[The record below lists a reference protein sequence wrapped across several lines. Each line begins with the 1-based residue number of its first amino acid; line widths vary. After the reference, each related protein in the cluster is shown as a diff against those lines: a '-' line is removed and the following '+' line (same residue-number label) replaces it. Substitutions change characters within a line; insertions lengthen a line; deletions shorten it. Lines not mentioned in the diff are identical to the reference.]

1 MAAERPAAAEPPA
14 WVRTELG
21 TADLGDGRLTQR
33 LLRIVAAFGAHP
45 DASIPQA
52 SGTWGQAKA
61 AYRFLANAKV
71 TPEQILK
78 PHQQATT
85 DRTKPERVVLA
96 VQDTTTLNYTRHA
109 ATTGLGLIDDKPDHQ
124 GLLVH
129 STVAFT
135 PERVPLGLLHQQ
147 TWTRS
152 PAEHGKTE
160 ARRERPTE
168 AKESQKW
175 RNSLKATEAV
185 QREAPDTQLINIG
198 DREADVYDL
207 FLDAAQ
213 GRCALL
219 VRAAWDR
226 RVEHPERYLW
236 AAVEA
241 APPAGTLTV
250 HVPRTR
256 DRAERSAEVTVR
268 FCPLTLRPP
277 RHRPQLAPVAIWAV
291 SLHEPAPPPGTEP
304 LEWLLLTTLPVT
316 TFADAVRIA
325 EYYAVRFMI
334 ELFHKVLKSGCRI
347 EARQLQAAA
356 RLERCLALLSIVA
369 WRVMALTLLGRAVPD
384 LPCTALFED
393 WEWQALYCFVHQTTE
408 PPAAPPSLAEA
419 VRLVARVG
427 GFLGR
432 RRDGPP
438 GVIVLWR
445 GMQVLSVI
453 AAAWRAFGPPRTVQ
467 SRSP

>member
-1 MAAERPAAAEPPA
+1 
-14 WVRTELG
+14 
-21 TADLGDGRLTQR
+21 
-33 LLRIVAAFGAHP
+33 
-45 DASIPQA
+45 
-52 SGTWGQAKA
+52 
-61 AYRFLANAKV
+61 
-71 TPEQILK
+71 
-78 PHQQATT
+78 
-85 DRTKPERVVLA
+85 
-96 VQDTTTLNYTRHA
+96 
-109 ATTGLGLIDDKPDHQ
+109 
-124 GLLVH
+124 VH

-147 TWTRS
+147 TWARA
-152 PAEHGKTE
+152 PEAHGQTV
-160 ARRERPTE
+160 ARRARPTE
-168 AKESQKW
+168 EKESQKW

-185 QREAPDTQLINIG
+185 QRAAPDTQLINIG

-213 GRCALL
+213 GRAALV

-250 HVPRTR
+250 EVPRTR

-277 RHRPQLAPVAIWAV
+277 RHRPKLAPVAIWAV
-291 SLHEPAPPPGTEP
+291 YLQEPAPPPGAKP

-316 TFADAVRIA
+316 TCADAARVA

-334 ELFHKVLKSGCRI
+334 ELFHKALKSGCRI
-347 EARQLQAAA
+347 EARQLQAAD
-356 RLERCLALLSIVA
+356 RLQRCLALLSIVA

-384 LPCTALFED
+384 LPGTALFED

-432 RRDGPP
+432 RGDGPP

-445 GMQVLSVI
+445 GMQVLAVV
-453 AAAWRAFGPPRTVQ
+453 AAAWRAFGPPRTAP
-467 SRSP
+467 SRAP